1 MTNKP
6 QLWPK
11 HLAVL
16 SLIQKQMSW
25 RFAYWQRAWYHTC
38 LFCTVCVGRHR
49 YKPWQMRRRDNN
61 GKEDEREMSENGK
74 FDRQRGE
81 RGRAQ
86 RGGGREGKCKQW
98 INIHVH
104 RQKGCSV
111 QNFQPFAMWV
121 GDTNAEERG
130 GGMRAFTSLKNDSTD
145 QEVLRKMY
153 LQIET
158 ARYCLFRCVAN
169 ERLLNNDS
177 F

>member
-1 MTNKP
+1 
-6 QLWPK
+6 
-11 HLAVL
+11 
-16 SLIQKQMSW
+16 
-25 RFAYWQRAWYHTC
+25 
-38 LFCTVCVGRHR
+38 
-49 YKPWQMRRRDNN
+49 MRRRDNN

-86 RGGGREGKCKQW
+86 RGGGREGKCRKW